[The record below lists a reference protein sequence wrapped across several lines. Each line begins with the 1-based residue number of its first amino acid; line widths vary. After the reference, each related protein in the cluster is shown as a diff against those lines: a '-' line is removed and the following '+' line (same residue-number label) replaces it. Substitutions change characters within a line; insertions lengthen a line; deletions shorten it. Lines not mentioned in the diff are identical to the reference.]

1 MARMLIKL
9 NGLWREPDFLKL
21 WTGQTISKFGSY
33 ISGVALPLTALLV
46 LAATPVQM
54 GILVAL
60 EGAPVL
66 LVGLFAG
73 VWVDRLRRRP
83 ILIACD
89 LGRALL
95 LGSIPLAAA
104 LGVLRMEQLYLV
116 AALAGIF
123 TVFFDIANQSYLP
136 ALVER
141 ERLVEANSKLGSSD
155 SLAEIS
161 GPALGGGLVQVLT
174 APFAIVIDALS
185 FLGSALCVGAIR
197 KPEAPSAPLEERQN
211 VWREIVEGMGL
222 VTRQPVLR
230 ALMGGMC
237 TFEFFGGFFG
247 TLYTLY
253 AVRDLHMPPALV
265 GALVGLGGVGALLGS
280 FVVGWVVRRLGV
292 GRALIGAMLFA
303 ATLQLLIPLARGP
316 LALAVLMM
324 AIPQVVGDIGWAV
337 FLIGEVSLRQSVIPD
352 RLLGRANASMQF
364 FTRGVSPLGALLGG
378 ALGALIGARFALLI
392 AVCGILLGSLW
403 LIFSPIRGLREHPAP
418 AEEEAELVV

>member
-1 MARMLIKL
+1 MRCMLIKL
-9 NGLWREPDFLKL
+9 SGLWREPDFLKL

-33 ISGVALPLTALLV
+33 ISSVALPLTALLV
-46 LAATPVQM
+46 LSATPVQM

-116 AALAGIF
+116 AALAGIL

-161 GPALGGGLVQVLT
+161 GPALGGALVQVLT
-174 APFAIVIDALS
+174 APFAIIIDALS
-185 FLGSALCVGAIR
+185 FLGSALCLGAIH
-197 KPEAPSAPLEERQN
+197 KPEVPPAPAEERQN

-230 ALMGGMC
+230 ALVGGMC

-253 AVRDLHMPPALV
+253 AVRDLHLPPALV
-265 GALVGLGGVGALLGS
+265 GALVGMGGIGALLGS
-280 FVVGWVVRRLGV
+280 LVVGRVVRRLGV

-303 ATLQLLIPLARGP
+303 ASLQLLIPLARGP
-316 LALAVLMM
+316 LALVVLMM
-324 AIPQVVGDIGWAV
+324 AIPQVVGDVGWAV

-352 RLLGRANASMQF
+352 RLLGRANASAQF

-378 ALGALIGARFALLI
+378 ALGALIGARFTLLI

-403 LIFSPIRGLREHPAP
+403 LIFSPIRALREQPAP
-418 AEEEAELVV
+418 VEEVELVA

>member
-174 APFAIVIDALS
+174 APFAIIIDALS

-378 ALGALIGARFALLI
+378 ALGALIGARFTLLI

-418 AEEEAELVV
+418 AEEEKVIA

>member
-378 ALGALIGARFALLI
+378 ALGALIGARFTLLI

-418 AEEEAELVV
+418 AEEEKVIA

>member
-1 MARMLIKL
+1 MRWKR

-21 WTGQTISKFGSY
+21 LTGQTISKFGSH

-46 LAATPVQM
+46 LSATPVQM

-66 LVGLFAG
+66 LVGLFVG

-104 LGVLRMEQLYLV
+104 LGVLRVEQLYLV
-116 AALAGIF
+116 AALAGIL

-141 ERLVEANSKLGSSD
+141 ERLVEANSRLGSSD
-155 SLAEIS
+155 SLAEIT
-161 GPALGGGLVQVLT
+161 GPALGGGLVQLLS
-174 APFAIVIDALS
+174 APFAIIIDALS
-185 FLGSALCVGAIR
+185 FLSSALCVGAIH
-197 KPEAPSAPLEERQN
+197 KPEAPPAPSTERQN
-211 VWREIVEGMGL
+211 VWREIAAGMGL
-222 VTRQPVLR
+222 VARQPVLR
-230 ALMGGMC
+230 ALAGGMC

-253 AVRDLHMPPALV
+253 AVRDLGMPPALV
-265 GALVGLGGVGALLGS
+265 GVLIGLGGVGALLGS
-280 FVVGWVVRRLGV
+280 FVVGRVVRRLGV
-292 GRALIGAMLFA
+292 GRALIGAMIFA
-303 ATLQLLIPLARGP
+303 AALQLLVPLARGP

-324 AIPQVVGDIGWAV
+324 AMPQVIGDVGWAV

-378 ALGALIGARFALLI
+378 ALGALIGARLTLSI

-403 LIFSPIRGLREHPAP
+403 LIFSPIRTLRDQPAP
-418 AEEEAELVV
+418 AEEAEVVV